1 MAGRAAVKQPWIFAE
16 ARRAQARQLG
26 AEAAAQKD
34 INIEETGLL
43 FLDFLAR
50 YQPPEFH
57 LSRARRFFSYFCDN
71 LKWGNYVK
79 TLLNRETDLA
89 GIGRAW
95 SEYFRGNA
103 P

>member
-1 MAGRAAVKQPWIFAE
+1 MAGRAAVKQPWIFAQ
-16 ARRAQARQLG
+16 ARRAEAGLPQAP
-26 AEAAAQKD
+26 AA
-34 INIEETGLL
+34 NIEEIGLL
-43 FLDFLAR
+43 FLDFLDK

-57 LSRARRFFSYFCDN
+57 LSRARRFFGYFCDN

-95 SEYFRGNA
+95 SGFFREHA